1 VIRVDGLTKRFG
13 TLQVLRSL
21 DLEVAAGRVTAI
33 LGPNGAGK
41 TTLIKS
47 ILGLVRPDGG
57 TIEVAGRRLD
67 GSSDYRA
74 RIGYMPQ
81 IPRYPENL
89 TVREILHM
97 IKDLRGRFADLDEEL
112 IGLFELESQYDKP
125 FKTLSGGNRQRVS
138 AAIAFLFRPDLLILD
153 EPTAGLDPLAS
164 STLKDKVLRERQHGR
179 TIVLTSHVMSEIEEL
194 ADTVV
199 YILDGDVYFEESV
212 ASLLERTGEGTL
224 ERAMARMM
232 IRAVA

>member
-1 VIRVDGLTKRFG
+1 VIEVRGVSKSFG
-13 TLQVLRSL
+13 KLRVLRGL
-21 DLEVAAGRVTAI
+21 DLSIQRGRVTAI

-47 ILGLVRPDGG
+47 ILGLVATDEGV
-57 TIEVAGRRLD
+57 IEVDGRPIDAL
-67 GSSDYRA
+67 GEYR
-74 RIGYMPQ
+74 RDIGYMPQ

-89 TVREILHM
+89 TVGEILHM
-97 IKDLRGRFADLDEEL
+97 IKDLRGRFEDLDEEL
-112 IGLFELESQYDKP
+112 IAMFELESQFEKP

-138 AAIAFLFRPDLLILD
+138 AAIAFMFRPQILILD
-153 EPTAGLDPLAS
+153 EPTAGLDPVAS
-164 STLKDKVLRERQHGR
+164 STFKDKIERERGKGR
-179 TIVLTSHVMSEIEEL
+179 TVILTSHVMSEVEEL

-199 YILDGDVYFEESV
+199 YVLDGVVYFEESV
-212 ASLLERTGEGTL
+212 SGLLERTGEVTL

>member
-1 VIRVDGLTKRFG
+1 VIRVKGLSKRFG
-13 TLQVLRSL
+13 RLQVLRSL
-21 DLEVAAGRVTAI
+21 DVDIAAGKVTAV

-47 ILGLVRPDGG
+47 ILGLVLPDAG
-57 TIEVAGRRLD
+57 TIDVAGVRVN
-67 GSSDYRA
+67 GCSEYRA
-74 RIGYMPQ
+74 GIGYMPQ
-81 IPRYPENL
+81 LPRYPENL

-97 IKDLRGRFADLDEEL
+97 VKDLRGRFDGLDEEL
-112 IGLFELESQYDKP
+112 VGVFDLESQFDKP

-164 STLKDKVLRERQHGR
+164 STLKDKVLRERGRGR
-179 TIVLTSHVMSEIEEL
+179 TILLTSHVMSEVEEL

-199 YILDGDVYFEESV
+199 YVLDGTVYFEESV
-212 ASLLERTGEGTL
+212 GSLLERTGEGTL